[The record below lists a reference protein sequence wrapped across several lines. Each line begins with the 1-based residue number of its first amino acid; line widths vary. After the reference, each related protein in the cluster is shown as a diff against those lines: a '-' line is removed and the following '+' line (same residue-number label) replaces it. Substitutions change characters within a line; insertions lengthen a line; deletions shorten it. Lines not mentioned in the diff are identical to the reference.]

1 MLSKLVVTVKGIL
14 TENVVRV
21 CDVFDI
27 LKLHS
32 SACKE
37 CLILSGWRSLV
48 TWKYCPTLRHLN
60 VIFPHAETRMR
71 PWEVSRSQHRPPA
84 RCKPVHLLG

>member
-14 TENVVRV
+14 TENVVCV
-21 CDVFDI
+21 CDVFEI
-27 LKLHS
+27 LKLRS

-48 TWKYCPTLRHLN
+48 T
-60 VIFPHAETRMR
+60 
-71 PWEVSRSQHRPPA
+71 
-84 RCKPVHLLG
+84 